1 MVTLTTLVTVP
12 ERVLFRDLAGEAVLL
27 EVESGRYFG
36 LNEIGTRIW
45 HLLQPGR
52 PLGAVYHSLLDEYE
66 VPPDRLHE
74 DLLGFVERLAS
85 RGLLVV
91 HGE

>member
-27 EVESGRYFG
+27 EIESGRYFG

-52 PLGAVYHSLLDEYE
+52 PLEAVYHSLLKEYE
-66 VPPDRLHE
+66 VPPDRLRE
-74 DLLGFVERLAS
+74 DLCGFIDRLAG
-85 RGLLVV
+85 RGLLRID
-91 HGE
+91 E